1 MRGILTLIAENPRS
15 LTNPTMIIA
24 EFAEASQ
31 AQHTPVDALYQ
42 N

>member
-1 MRGILTLIAENPRS
+1 MRGILTFIAEDPRS

-31 AQHTPVDALYQ
+31 AQHIAADPLYQ